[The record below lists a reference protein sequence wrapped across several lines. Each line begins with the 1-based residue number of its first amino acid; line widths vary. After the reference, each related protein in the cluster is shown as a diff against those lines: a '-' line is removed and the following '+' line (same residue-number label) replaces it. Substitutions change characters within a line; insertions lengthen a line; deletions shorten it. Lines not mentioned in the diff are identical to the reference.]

1 MRLTLKILALP
12 IAGVLTLVV
21 SIFSFMLVILGVF
34 LNFVTVVV
42 ALIGLLNIF
51 TYDRTAG
58 AIWLIIA
65 FLISPYGLPKVAEW
79 LVMRLNDVCSAIKGF
94 ILG

>member
-12 IAGVLTLVV
+12 LASALSLVTG
-21 SIFSFMLVILGVF
+21 IFSFMLVISGIF
-34 LNFVTVVV
+34 LNFLTVVD

-79 LVMRLNDVCSAIKGF
+79 LVLRLNDVCSAIKSF